1 MPPRLTSC
9 AWFSMNSSTVALLY
23 RTFRLTILTR
33 RSLRVS
39 SVIARRPRRPGS
51 LVLAEHRSSARAEKA
66 KPTCTPPSQSG
77 WLGEKSLGE
86 ALRSGPHPWALQR
99 VAHRACET
107 LFAFV
112 DGARKPC
119 ESFFA
124 GIVKPARLA
133 FHLGVAEE
141 RVREPREHGRHIGMN
156 IDAPGSNALCG
167 HLSPGM
173 PLARRARA
181 QGPVVDGID
190 AKLNVDV
197 EPMCRHAQNLI
208 EERLSLQRVVLGYAS
223 AQNPYLHGLLQ
234 GCKAV
239 MLNGT
244 HFADI
249 VVDIDFEF
257 EVVAEHAL
265 ELDHVQEDGPVLN
278 RPYEDGSGE
287 LVRRRQERRL
297 FRTKRRLEVSDA
309 PAQEEMQLWRC
320 HLSLELVAAQN
331 R

>member
-1 MPPRLTSC
+1 MM
-9 AWFSMNSSTVALLY
+9 AFEVSSTLMNF
-23 RTFRLTILTR
+23 TPMPEG
-33 RSLRVS
+33 RSLVPCTVS
-39 SVIARRPRRPGS
+39 RCHTTRP
-51 LVLAEHRSSARAEKA
+51 
-66 KPTCTPPSQSG
+66 T
-77 WLGEKSLGE
+77 
-86 ALRSGPHPWALQR
+86 PWALQR

-181 QGPVVDGID
+181 QGPVVDVID
-190 AKLNVDV
+190 AQLNVDV

-208 EERLSLQRVVLGYAS
+208 
-223 AQNPYLHGLLQ
+223 
-234 GCKAV
+234 
-239 MLNGT
+239 
-244 HFADI
+244 
-249 VVDIDFEF
+249 
-257 EVVAEHAL
+257 
-265 ELDHVQEDGPVLN
+265 
-278 RPYEDGSGE
+278 
-287 LVRRRQERRL
+287 VRR
-297 FRTKRRLEVSDA
+297 VS
-309 PAQEEMQLWRC
+309 L
-320 HLSLELVAAQN
+320 
-331 R
+331 